1 MERHE
6 FHWPPEKSSK
16 KPFKMI
22 ELRKKKDFT
31 AEVFTSSMNDI
42 MFFLMLFFIIIST
55 LLNPSMIKVSLPNSQ
70 SSQSIQKK
78 EINLTMTKEKVY
90 FVNNNQVPFDELE
103 TQLKKELNRYPDAFI
118 MLRFDNTLPIQDLVN
133 VLSLGNKVN
142 AKMIIATAK
151 SR

>member
-1 MERHE
+1 
-6 FHWPPEKSSK
+6 
-16 KPFKMI
+16 MI

-70 SSQSIQKK
+70 NSQSIQKK
-78 EINLTMTKEKVY
+78 EINLTMTKEKIY
-90 FVNNNQVPFDELE
+90 FVNSTQVPYDALEMKLKNEL
-103 TQLKKELNRYPDAFI
+103 KHSPDAFI

-133 VLSLGNKVN
+133 VLSLGNKLN
-142 AKMIIATAK
+142 SKMIIATSK
-151 SR
+151 TK

>member
-1 MERHE
+1 
-6 FHWPPEKSSK
+6 
-16 KPFKMI
+16 MI

-55 LLNPSMIKVSLPNSQ
+55 LLNPSMIKVSLPKSQ
-70 SSQSIQKK
+70 SSQSIQHK
-78 EINLTMTKEKVY
+78 EINLTMTKEKTFY
-90 FVNNNQVPFDELE
+90 VNNTEVQFGALE
-103 TQLKKELNRYPDAFI
+103 KQLKTELTHYPDAFI

-133 VLSLGNKVN
+133 VLSLGNKLN

-151 SR
+151 PR